1 MFPTKNK
8 IGWTTGEKTIWGKLY
23 WRLKFLL
30 TESRGKNW
38 DAIICSLHSVITRG
52 GKLAELLRKRNII
65 IWNKGAGFL
74 KYKEKKFFY
83 KGIPPVVDLI
93 DIWMIN
99 EEYIAR
105 NFINNSAYKFSGS
118 YERDG
123 VLLEKGDYVI
133 DAGANFGLFS
143 ILAGE
148 KIGESGIV
156 YAFEPIIESH
166 KLLLRNIHVNKVN
179 NVKAIFKALGGNN
192 NKIEFVIFNSLEGS
206 SGYFQGDFPKEKV
219 DQIRLDD
226 FIKKNGIKKVDF
238 IKADIEGME
247 RDLLL
252 GAEEIIKKFHPKI
265 SICTYHRPDDPNI
278 LQKIIQNFI
287 PEYKILK
294 TDSKLYAWVE

>member
-1 MFPTKNK
+1 MFLTKNK
-8 IGWTTGEKTIWGKLY
+8 TEWTVKEKTIWGKLY

-30 TESRGKNW
+30 TELRGKNR
-38 DAIICSLHSVITRG
+38 DAIICSLHSAITRG
-52 GKLAELLRKRNII
+52 EKLAELLHKRNVI
-65 IWNKGAGFL
+65 IWNKGARFL
-74 KYKEKKFFY
+74 KYKGRKFFY

-93 DIWMIN
+93 DIWMID

-118 YERDG
+118 YEGGG
-123 VLLEKGDYVI
+123 VFLKRGDYVI

-143 ILAGE
+143 VLAGE
-148 KIGESGIV
+148 KIGESGKA
-156 YAFEPIIESH
+156 YAFEPIIESR
-166 KLLLRNIHVNKVN
+166 KLLLKNLNVNKVN
-179 NVKAIFKALGGNN
+179 NVKIISNALGENN
-192 NKIEFVIFNSLEGS
+192 NKIEFVIFNNLEGS

-219 DQIRLDD
+219 DQIKLDD
-226 FIKKNGIKKVDF
+226 FVKKNGIKKVDF

-247 RDLLL
+247 RDLLF

-265 SICTYHRPDDPNI
+265 SICTYHRPDDPDI

-294 TDSKLYAWVE
+294 TNSKLYAWI